1 MLGLVTHKK
10 ITNEEIRNRWAK
22 KGITKEK
29 VVKLIEEFQQSIE
42 DGDFEKK
49 GWPKLGYGISKLGIN
64 TWTSTLA
71 HHSEVLKKGLQAYV
85 CCPGFVKTDMT
96 NNRGV
101 LSVEKGIKT
110 PMFLVNL
117 PFEVNKEFQGQF
129 FQAGKLSS
137 TFASD

>member
-1 MLGLVTHKK
+1 M
-10 ITNEEIRNRWAK
+10 
-22 KGITKEK
+22 
-29 VVKLIEEFQQSIE
+29 
-42 DGDFEKK
+42 
-49 GWPKLGYGISKLGIN
+49 SKLGIN
-64 TWTSTLA
+64 TWTSTLTN
-71 HHSEVLKKGLQAYV
+71 HSEVLKKGLQAYV

-129 FQAGKLSS
+129 FQAGRLSS